1 MLTKFNNIDAIVS
14 DAIHSCIKDG
24 YKIDVKESV
33 IDHEEDKDCIFKTV
47 LKKDV
52 DGIEC
57 KTVITLNG
65 NEDDKT
71 KYYTYHKVETVG
83 DTKWSEETHTYNY
96 TTNKYKLNNTVKD
109 SSLSKTDNDNDWPAE
124 HRKRRECLKLIS
136 DKRGFR
142 WVQLNKDSSK

>member
-1 MLTKFNNIDAIVS
+1 MLTKFNDMNALVS
-14 DAIHSCIKDG
+14 NEISSYIKDG
-24 YKIDVKESV
+24 YHIDVNESAF
-33 IDHEEDKDCIFKTV
+33 DCEDGKDCIFKVV
-47 LKKDV
+47 LKRDV

-83 DTKWSEETHTYNY
+83 DTKWSEETQTYSCI
-96 TTNKYKLNNTVKD
+96 TDKYKLNNTVKD
-109 SSLSKTDNDNDWPAE
+109 DKTDNDNYDYWLAE

-136 DKRGFR
+136 DKCGFR
-142 WVQLNKDSSK
+142 WFQLNEDSSK

>member
-14 DAIHSCIKDG
+14 DAVHSCINDG

-33 IDHEEDKDCIFKTV
+33 IDHEEDKDCIFKAV
-47 LKKDV
+47 LKRDV

-57 KTVITLNG
+57 KTIITLNG

-96 TTNKYKLNNTVKD
+96 TTNKYKLNNAVKD
-109 SSLSKTDNDNDWPAE
+109 DKTDNDWLAD
-124 HRKRRECLKLIS
+124 HLKRRECLKLIS
-136 DKRGFR
+136 DKHGFR
-142 WVQLNKDSSK
+142 WDFVNKDSSK

>member
-14 DAIHSCIKDG
+14 DAIQSYIKDG

-33 IDHEEDKDCIFKTV
+33 IDHEEDKDCIFKAV
-47 LKKDV
+47 LKRDV

-71 KYYTYHKVETVG
+71 KYYTYHKVEIVG
-83 DTKWSEETHTYNY
+83 DTKWSEETYTYNY

-109 SSLSKTDNDNDWPAE
+109 NKTDNDWLAD
-124 HRKRRECLKLIS
+124 HLKRRECLKLIS
-136 DKRGFR
+136 DKHGFR
-142 WVQLNKDSSK
+142 WD

>member
-1 MLTKFNNIDAIVS
+1 MLTKFND
-14 DAIHSCIKDG
+14 IHSIISDVIQSYIKDG

-47 LKKDV
+47 LKRDV

-83 DTKWSEETHTYNY
+83 DTKWSEETYTYNY

-109 SSLSKTDNDNDWPAE
+109 NKTDNDWLAD
-124 HRKRRECLKLIS
+124 HLKRRECLKLIS
-136 DKRGFR
+136 DKHGFR
-142 WVQLNKDSSK
+142 WDWVNKDSSK

>member
-1 MLTKFNNIDAIVS
+1 MLTKFNDNDIYSIIS
-14 DAIHSCIKDG
+14 DVIQSYIKDG
-24 YKIDVKESV
+24 YCLDVKESA
-33 IDHEEDKDCIFKTV
+33 IDHEEDKDCIFKAV
-47 LKKDV
+47 LKIDV

-96 TTNKYKLNNTVKD
+96 TTNKYKLNTTVKD
-109 SSLSKTDNDNDWPAE
+109 DKTDNDNDWLADY
-124 HRKRRECLKLIS
+124 RKRRKCIKLIS
-136 DKRGFR
+136 DKHGFR
-142 WVQLNKDSSK
+142 WEWVNKDSSK

>member
-14 DAIHSCIKDG
+14 DAIHSYIKDG
-24 YKIDVKESV
+24 YRIDVKESV
-33 IDHEEDKDCIFKTV
+33 IDHEEDKDCIFKAV
-47 LKKDV
+47 LKRDV

-71 KYYTYHKVETVG
+71 KYYTYHKVEIVG

-109 SSLSKTDNDNDWPAE
+109 NKTDNDNDWLAD
-124 HRKRRECLKLIS
+124 HCKRRECLKLIS
-136 DKRGFR
+136 DNHGFR
-142 WVQLNKDSSK
+142 WDWVNKDSSK

>member
-1 MLTKFNNIDAIVS
+1 MLTKFNNIDAVVS
-14 DAIHSCIKDG
+14 DAIHSCIKDD

-33 IDHEEDKDCIFKTV
+33 IDHEEDKDCIFKVV
-47 LKKDV
+47 LKRDV

-57 KTVITLNG
+57 KTIITLNG

-71 KYYTYHKVETVG
+71 KYYTYHKVEIVG

-109 SSLSKTDNDNDWPAE
+109 DKTDNDNDWLAD
-124 HRKRRECLKLIS
+124 HRERRKHIKLIS
-136 DKRGFR
+136 DKHGFR
-142 WVQLNKDSSK
+142 WDLVNKDSSK

>member
-14 DAIHSCIKDG
+14 DAVHSYIKDG
-24 YKIDVKESV
+24 YRIDVKESV
-33 IDHEEDKDCIFKTV
+33 IDHEEDKDCIFKAV
-47 LKKDV
+47 LKRDV

-96 TTNKYKLNNTVKD
+96 TTNKYKLNNAVKD
-109 SSLSKTDNDNDWPAE
+109 DKTDNDNDWLAD
-124 HRKRRECLKLIS
+124 HLKRRECLKLIS
-136 DKRGFR
+136 DNHGFR
-142 WVQLNKDSSK
+142 WDWINKDSSK